1 MLCESDISPDVPD
14 CLADEIVDNS
24 SSATRGLRIPPTALA
39 QICLADPHCNAI
51 QLHPTTIFSAV
62 LHNALSLGFD
72 LEALGAC
79 GPEHISPF
87 YRPTT
92 PADDPSTILASIMSS
107 LSTSPPDHLRPTLT
121 QVLIPHHA
129 SLDLI
134 PLPQLRERVITL
146 SAAMPEV
153 FNLWEMKL
161 DIYTRGGLTVWR
173 RKGSGSSSERGPGC
187 QPWDKN
193 SWEAAPWFLRKW
205 SMAVDGENGEL
216 GRQSQWWRALRGEGD
231 ALAPPT

>member
-1 MLCESDISPDVPD
+1 M
-14 CLADEIVDNS
+14 
-24 SSATRGLRIPPTALA
+24 
-39 QICLADPHCNAI
+39 CLADPQRNAI
-51 QLHPTTIFSAV
+51 QLLPTTIFSAV
-62 LHNALSLGFD
+62 LHNALSLGID
-72 LEALGAC
+72 LDSLGAC
-79 GPEHISPF
+79 GPEYISPF

-107 LSTSPPDHLRPTLT
+107 LSPSPPDNLRPTLT

-134 PLPQLRERVITL
+134 PLPQLRERAIML

-153 FNLWEMKL
+153 FNMWELKL
-161 DIYTRGGLTVWR
+161 DLYTRGGLTVWR
-173 RKGSGSSSERGPGC
+173 RQGGCSTGTNDSERGSGC
-187 QPWDKN
+187 QPWDKS

-216 GRQSQWWRALRGEGD
+216 GRQSQWWRELRGEDD
-231 ALAPPT
+231 ALAPPN